1 MSFQIER
8 LVKENQGMKQEK
20 LELESKFAKQEIEL
34 RMGRE
39 EKTKIE
45 AGYFN
50 AASEVSLLRNKEA
63 SRVKAENEVVELRKE
78 LLLLGEI
85 IRKYRERAT
94 MPKGRLFFYSFGV
107 PLFRGNE
114 LAKNKIDLSQ
124 LKIQ

>member
-20 LELESKFAKQEIEL
+20 LELESKFAKQETEL

-94 MPKGRLFFYSFGV
+94 MPKGRLFFSLWCPAFSG
-107 PLFRGNE
+107 E
-114 LAKNKIDLSQ
+114 
-124 LKIQ
+124 